1 MPIIHLVLRRDGD
14 WVSRVLGP
22 ADKVRPG
29 RDHPLALGAGIWT
42 RWTLGRQVKDGEA
55 TAGLFAFLTAEPN
68 FGVGVVHPK
77 AMPVILT
84 MPEVIEP
91 WLGAPAKDAL
101 KLQQPLPD
109 GSLIVVPCGERQDGA
124 PAAT

>member
-1 MPIIHLVLRRDGD
+1 MPIIHLVLRQEGN

-29 RDHPLALGAGIWT
+29 RDHPLAVAAGIWT
-42 RWTLGRQVKDGEA
+42 RWTFIRKIKDGEA

-68 FGVGVVHPK
+68 PRVGVVHPK

-84 MPEVIEP
+84 MLEEIEP
-91 WLGAPAKDAL
+91 WLRAPAKDAL
-101 KLQQPLPD
+101 ELQRPLPD